1 MIGGGKK
8 DLVGLLEGRGT
19 FQGTPTP
26 PEPAPEIPLEER
38 KGAEKKEILE
48 RVEKRTQAAESWRN

>member
-8 DLVGLLEGRGT
+8 DLVGLLKGRGT

-48 RVEKRTQAAESWRN
+48 RVEARIWAGGSWRS